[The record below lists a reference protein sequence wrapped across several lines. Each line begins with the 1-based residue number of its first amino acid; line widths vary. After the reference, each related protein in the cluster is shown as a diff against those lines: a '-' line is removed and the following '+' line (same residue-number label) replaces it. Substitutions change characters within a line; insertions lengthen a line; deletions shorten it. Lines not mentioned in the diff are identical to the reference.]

1 MTTLQFIL
9 QQARYRK
16 WRTGLTVGALGL
28 VVLCFLLIQTASSAW
43 KSAAAARSDYRVA
56 VWNSASN
63 ALDLPRSYVERVGS
77 VPGVSKTTFATF
89 VEASDPLSANGDM
102 YILGV
107 DAQTYFDVYPETS
120 ISRDELQ
127 AWKGD
132 PNGIVVSRHIAETRG
147 YTVGQRVQFEGK
159 NYPGTW
165 RFVIR
170 GIYSSNYKTFEDN
183 LIFFHWEALND
194 RLAGDPRRNEISF
207 VMALVDEPRSMA
219 ISKAIEQT
227 FAADRVQVRA
237 MTERS
242 MVGVFMSN
250 FSGILGALN
259 VIGGILVL
267 SMALITL
274 NLVVARLRERK
285 YEIGVL
291 RAIGFSRPRIVALF
305 SIEAL
310 LVGALG
316 GVLGVLLSLW
326 VIDHALGKAIEESL
340 GSFFPTFAVPEASLV
355 FGVVL
360 PAGLALVVALI
371 QASRVSMERTVGLLR
386 GI

>member
-1 MTTLQFIL
+1 
-9 QQARYRK
+9 
-16 WRTGLTVGALGL
+16 
-28 VVLCFLLIQTASSAW
+28 
-43 KSAAAARSDYRVA
+43 
-56 VWNSASN
+56 
-63 ALDLPRSYVERVGS
+63 
-77 VPGVSKTTFATF
+77 
-89 VEASDPLSANGDM
+89 
-102 YILGV
+102 
-107 DAQTYFDVYPETS
+107 
-120 ISRDELQ
+120 
-127 AWKGD
+127 
-132 PNGIVVSRHIAETRG
+132 
-147 YTVGQRVQFEGK
+147 
-159 NYPGTW
+159 
-165 RFVIR
+165 
-170 GIYSSNYKTFEDN
+170 
-183 LIFFHWEALND
+183 
-194 RLAGDPRRNEISF
+194 
-207 VMALVDEPRSMA
+207 MALVDEPRSMA

-259 VIGGILVL
+259 IIGGILVL

-316 GVLGVLLSLW
+316 GLLGVLLSLW